1 MRKVIVAYDG
11 SACSM
16 AALTDLQYAGLADE
30 VEATVLTVADVWL
43 PPGDETTLDLL
54 PEKTPPAVVIAR
66 QRAKESLENALV
78 SAVEGAQRL
87 RQLFPKWI
95 VHTES
100 CTDSPAWA
108 LVKKAE
114 DLSADLLVVGSHG
127 RSAFQRALIGSVS
140 QTVAAN
146 AHCTVRIGR
155 AVHSEVG
162 APLRLLIGYD
172 GSEHANVVIDEVA
185 RRAWPTA
192 TQAKIVVAVDD
203 VVATV
208 LPWRI
213 PGYITWSSGE
223 PPEESF
229 QTAADWIEMATQK
242 AAERLTAVGLRVEV
256 VIRHGSP
263 KDILVEEAAGWQSDA
278 LFVGARGLSRF
289 ERFMLGSVSNA
300 VATRAH
306 CTVEVV
312 RRA

>member
-11 SACSM
+11 SDCSM

-30 VEATVLTVADVWL
+30 VEATVLAVADVWL

-54 PEKTPPAVVIAR
+54 PEKTPPAVIIAR

-114 DLSADLLVVGSHG
+114 DLGADLLVVGSHG

-155 AVHSEVG
+155 AIHSEVG

-185 RRAWPTA
+185 RRTWPTA
-192 TQAKIVVAVDD
+192 TQARIVVAVDD

-242 AAERLTAVGLRVEV
+242 AAERLMAADLGVEV

-263 KDILVEEAAGWQSDA
+263 KDILVEDAAEWRADA

-312 RRA
+312 RRT